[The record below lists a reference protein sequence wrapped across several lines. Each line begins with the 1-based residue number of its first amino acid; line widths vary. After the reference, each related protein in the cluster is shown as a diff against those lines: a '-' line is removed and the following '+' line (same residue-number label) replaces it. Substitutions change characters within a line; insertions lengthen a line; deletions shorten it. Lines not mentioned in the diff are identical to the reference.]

1 MGKIVSLVASFCL
14 FVLVAV
20 VGYVKVG
27 VKTEAVNPRLG
38 IDKGIDQVKQSNKLQ
53 PAEESLLRV
62 QLAVNDYLIR
72 NAAPP
77 PSLASLVPLYFDAVP
92 TNPETNQ
99 PFEYVK
105 TGNTY
110 RIGAPGQGRMHTA
123 SAAGEAKSEKGGA
136 ASEKGADSGNS
147 GEVGRMAVSANGGSD
162 IDYINPNLIETDT
175 FVYDSAGK
183 RDPFQPWDLQRS
195 SQIDPNKSP
204 LEQYDI
210 KQLRLTAVLGDAD
223 GGRTA
228 LVEDSFGKGYTVKI
242 GTRVGN
248 AGGVVAAIEAGSLK
262 VIETRVDF
270 NGVEKQELVEVKIQA
285 SSLTKSDKRDMK
297 KGKMSSIGQVNN
309 ERRKKR

>member
-27 VKTEAVNPRLG
+27 VKSEAVNPRVG
-38 IDKGIDQVKQSNKLQ
+38 IDKGIDQVKQSNKLR

-62 QLAVNDYLIR
+62 QLAVNDFLIR

-77 PSLASLVPLYFDAVP
+77 PSLASLVPLYFDSVP
-92 TNPETNQ
+92 INPDTNQ

-105 TGNTY
+105 TGNSY
-110 RIGAPGQGRMHTA
+110 RLGAPGQGRMQTA
-123 SAAGEAKSEKGGA
+123 SAAGDANGDKGG
-136 ASEKGADSGNS
+136 ESGDKN
-147 GEVGRMAVSANGGSD
+147 GVGKMAVSAAITANGGSGA
-162 IDYINPNLIETDT
+162 DYINPNLIETDT
-175 FVYDSAGK
+175 FVYDAAGK

-195 SQIDPNKSP
+195 NQIDPNKSP

-228 LVEDSFGKGYTVKI
+228 LVEDSFGKGYTVKV

-248 AGGVVAAIEAGSLK
+248 AGGVVAAIDAGALK

-285 SSLTKSDKRDMK
+285 SSLTKSDRRDMK